1 MIDINKEYE
10 GLTWNDIV
18 GSEAAVLLKAWSD
31 RIPQVVLFRG
41 PYGCGKNL
49 HAYLLA
55 LELENPQ
62 IHVRNTVD
70 NTAKGATELIQQYSA
85 PPLLPDVNQVCILN
99 EFTLFRKD
107 AQAKFKD
114 IFQAPP
120 ERTYFFVCTNEPSKI
135 IADVYNR
142 FRARFWVDLLDQE
155 DSYVLTDQTCA
166 RLGVELGKKK
176 KLKIARGSKGVPRT
190 IVYTIQAIKDAGDSS
205 DNFIDSFILEHTA
218 DNESKGFINLF
229 LYATGK
235 KYFKGGPQQIRDMLE
250 DAGDADSIRY
260 AMLDMLYK
268 RYGKG
273 CAPLYFAL
281 IPPLEKGVEK
291 QDLFL
296 RFLKLLKQL

>member
-10 GLTWNDIV
+10 GLTWEDCI

-70 NTAKGATELIQQYSA
+70 NTAKGASELIQQYSA
-85 PPLLPDVNQVCILN
+85 PPLLPDVHQVCILN

-120 ERTYFFVCTNEPSKI
+120 ERTYFFVCTNEPNKI
-135 IADVYNR
+135 IADIYNR
-142 FRARFWVDLLDQE
+142 FRARFHVDLLDQE
-155 DSYVLTDQTCA
+155 DSFILVDRTCE
-166 RLGVELGKKK
+166 RFGVELGKKK
-176 KLKIARGSKGVPRT
+176 KVKIAKGSKGVPRT
-190 IVYTIQAIKDAGDSS
+190 IVYTVQAIKDAGDSS
-205 DNFIDSFILEHTA
+205 DDFIDTFIMEHTA
-218 DNESKGFINLF
+218 DNDSKAFIHLY

-235 KYFKGGPQQIRDMLE
+235 KQFKGTAQDIRSMIE
-250 DAGDADSIRY
+250 EAGDADSIRY
-260 AMLDMLYK
+260 AMLTMLYNK
-268 RYGKG
+268 YGKG
-273 CAPLYFAL
+273 SAALYFAL
-281 IPPLEKGVEK
+281 LPSLEKGVEK
-291 QDLFL
+291 QDLYL
-296 RFLKLLKQL
+296 RFLKLLKRL